1 MESDVAKVFLRASD
15 FAVEADFV
23 FGDISRPKITV
34 IFDENY
40 SAADAFGIEVANT
53 GPAAICKTSDIEN
66 DDEEIPGENEDDDAT
81 LEIGDIVY
89 NVTKAAR
96 AGDTC
101 LLILS
106 KD

>member
-15 FAVEADFV
+15 FAVEADYV
-23 FGDISRPKITV
+23 FGAVSKRISV

-40 SAADAFGIEVANT
+40 SAADAFGVEVANS
-53 GPAAICKTSDIEN
+53 GPAAICRTSDIEN
-66 DDEEIPGENEDDDAT
+66 DDDEIPGENEDDDAT
-81 LEIGDIVY
+81 LEIGEVTY

-106 KD
+106 RD

>member
-1 MESDVAKVFLRASD
+1 MESDVSQVFLRTSD
-15 FAVEADFV
+15 FAVEATFT
-23 FGDISRPKITV
+23 FGSIVRPNISV
-34 IFDENY
+34 VFDENY
-40 SAADAFGIEVANT
+40 SAADTYGVEVANS

-66 DDEEIPGENEDDDAT
+66 DDDEIPGENEDAAT
-81 LEIGDIVY
+81 LLIGDVTY

-101 LLILS
+101 LLIFS